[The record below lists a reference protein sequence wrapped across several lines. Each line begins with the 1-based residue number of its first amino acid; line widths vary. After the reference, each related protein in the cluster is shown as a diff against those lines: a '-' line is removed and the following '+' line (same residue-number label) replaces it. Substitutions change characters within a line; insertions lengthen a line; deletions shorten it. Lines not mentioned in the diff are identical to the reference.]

1 MTKAARMFGFQQE
14 ALEPVIEGDSKMQNT
29 H

>member
-1 MTKAARMFGFQQE
+1 MTKAARMFGFQRE
-14 ALEPVIEGDSKMQNT
+14 ALKPAIEGDSKMQNT